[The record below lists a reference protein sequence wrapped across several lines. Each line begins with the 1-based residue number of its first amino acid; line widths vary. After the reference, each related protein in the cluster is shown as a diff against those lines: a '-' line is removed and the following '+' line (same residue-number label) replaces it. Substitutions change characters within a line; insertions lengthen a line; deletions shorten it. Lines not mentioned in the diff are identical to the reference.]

1 MTTMSEAEFFAAA
14 AGFRRTVCFISAPP
28 LRSLPRLQCRPLT
41 ATRHILRIVHRGPM
55 LPRCAL
61 STELKSEGWPSEARR
76 AFYMAATSLPKI
88 SWTLCL
94 FMLVQSFM
102 WFEQTSNVSATPSL
116 WNAPRADTQQSC
128 STEASNQEPMTAVMP
143 GNAQG
148 ELSAFQMTLL
158 GTCIARRGSWLIHA
172 GQGTIGKTNARHMT
186 SVQTKHRSSPE
197 SSEHSLLTTQL
208 PSGLHVVSCDRGEP
222 ISRVSL
228 VFHAGI
234 RFESPNYRGVV
245 HRIQNSI
252 GSKTN
257 RISSVQ
263 LNYDLAT
270 LGAHVKSEF
279 SRELL
284 RFDLTCVRDRVT
296 DVLPYVSEMVCNT
309 SYEDWFFEETNEQ
322 MEIERELAFENPAA
336 KLVEMLHAVAYPR
349 SRMGHGLLS
358 PKWMIERHTPVM
370 VKRYMERNIISNAS
384 ILVGSGVEH
393 DTLVSYASEQLPLP
407 QGERPL
413 PVAAHYV
420 GGERLKEYMNSSVF
434 AVIGNEGFSCKDVC
448 SMAAQLVFSSI
459 LGSTGA
465 HGYHSIPTP
474 RFQRAVAADALYP
487 VHASCFN
494 YFYSDTGLF
503 GMYVRTC
510 PEDLTSVLKAAVSEL
525 RRVAQ
530 GHVNEED
537 IKGAKDAAKRTLIM
551 ERGLSHYVSNDVP
564 VQVLLGSGKAIDIEE
579 FCLMIDN
586 VSPNDLHEV
595 GKKVTKN
602 RFSLAVLGNSEKI
615 PYAADL
621 FEA

>member
-1 MTTMSEAEFFAAA
+1 
-14 AGFRRTVCFISAPP
+14 
-28 LRSLPRLQCRPLT
+28 
-41 ATRHILRIVHRGPM
+41 
-55 LPRCAL
+55 
-61 STELKSEGWPSEARR
+61 
-76 AFYMAATSLPKI
+76 
-88 SWTLCL
+88 
-94 FMLVQSFM
+94 
-102 WFEQTSNVSATPSL
+102 
-116 WNAPRADTQQSC
+116 
-128 STEASNQEPMTAVMP
+128 
-143 GNAQG
+143 
-148 ELSAFQMTLL
+148 MTLL
-158 GTCIARRGSWLIHA
+158 GTCIARRGSSFILA
-172 GQGTIGKTNARHMT
+172 GQGTIAKISARTLT
-186 SVQTKHRSSPE
+186 SLQTKHHSNPE

-222 ISRVSL
+222 LSHISL

-245 HRIQNSI
+245 HRMVTSI
-252 GSKTN
+252 GSHTS
-257 RISSVQ
+257 RISAIK
-263 LNYDLAT
+263 LNYDLAA
-270 LGAHVKSEF
+270 LGAHVRSEF

-284 RFDLTCVRDRVT
+284 RFDLTCVRDRVP
-296 DVLPYVSEMVCNT
+296 DALPYVSEIVCNT
-309 SYEDWFFEETNEQ
+309 NYEDWFFGETNEQ

-336 KLVEMLHAVAYPR
+336 KLVEMLHGVAYPR

-370 VKRYMERNIISNAS
+370 VKRYMEKNLISNAS

-393 DTLVSYASEQLPLP
+393 ETLVSYASDQLPLP

-413 PVAAHYV
+413 PIAAHYV
-420 GGERLKEYMNSSVF
+420 GGERMKEYMDSSVF
-434 AVIGNEGFSCKDVC
+434 VVIGNEGFSCKDVC
-448 SMAAQLVFSSI
+448 SVAAQLVFSSI

-474 RFQRAVAADALYP
+474 RFQRSVAADALYP
-487 VHASCFN
+487 IHASCFN

-510 PEDLTSVLKAAVSEL
+510 PEDLGSVLKAAVREV

-530 GHVNEED
+530 GHVSEED

-551 ERGLSHYVSNDVP
+551 ERGLRHYVSNDVP
-564 VQVLLGSGKAIDIEE
+564 AQVLLGNGKAIDIEE
-579 FCLMIDN
+579 ICVMIDN

-602 RFSLAVLGNSEKI
+602 RFSLAVLGNSEKL

-621 FEA
+621 LEA

>member
-1 MTTMSEAEFFAAA
+1 
-14 AGFRRTVCFISAPP
+14 
-28 LRSLPRLQCRPLT
+28 
-41 ATRHILRIVHRGPM
+41 
-55 LPRCAL
+55 
-61 STELKSEGWPSEARR
+61 
-76 AFYMAATSLPKI
+76 
-88 SWTLCL
+88 
-94 FMLVQSFM
+94 
-102 WFEQTSNVSATPSL
+102 
-116 WNAPRADTQQSC
+116 
-128 STEASNQEPMTAVMP
+128 
-143 GNAQG
+143 
-148 ELSAFQMTLL
+148 MTLL

-172 GQGTIGKTNARHMT
+172 GQGTIGKTNASHTT